1 MRRKQRGRQISGI
14 LIVDKRSGMSSNDV
28 VQRVKTLFGA
38 RKVGHTGSL
47 DPLATGVLPL
57 CFGEA
62 TKFSQFL
69 LISDK
74 KYWTRLKLGVRTAS
88 GDADSE
94 VLERRPSVNLSL
106 TIIEEKLKFFRGE
119 IRQVPSMYS
128 AIKHLSLIHI

>member
-14 LIVDKRSGMSSNDV
+14 LIVDKLSGMSSNDV
-28 VQRVKTLFGA
+28 VQLAKTLFGA

-69 LISDK
+69 LI
-74 KYWTRLKLGVRTAS
+74 
-88 GDADSE
+88 
-94 VLERRPSVNLSL
+94 
-106 TIIEEKLKFFRGE
+106 
-119 IRQVPSMYS
+119 
-128 AIKHLSLIHI
+128 